1 MLEKNKDVLKNPE
14 VHNVVIIFY
23 LYDTVEEQADHLN
36 INFKGQNKVSD
47 GNYFLE
53 ENIWHF
59 EKKSKEV
66 VLVRVKKV
74 FVNNNEVL
82 TIEKNL
88 LDKEDNIVVPNIKVE
103 TGQGFQIEVNDW
115 TVDFVK
121 EINVEILIKNSL

>member
-1 MLEKNKDVLKNPE
+1 M
-14 VHNVVIIFY
+14 
-23 LYDTVEEQADHLN
+23 
-36 INFKGQNKVSD
+36 
-47 GNYFLE
+47 
-53 ENIWHF
+53 
-59 EKKSKEV
+59 
-66 VLVRVKKV
+66 